1 MQWMRTD
8 RAADIIPAEFE
19 RTPGLRVSVWQA
31 QQLWN
36 LSGDLCERALTALI
50 KARFLIPAADGTY
63 VRRDESLARIEE
75 IESVL
80 RAM

>member
-8 RAADIIPAEFE
+8 QAAEIIRAEYE

-36 LSGDLCERALTALI
+36 LPGDLCERALTRLANT
-50 KARFLIPAADGTY
+50 RFLIPASDGTFT
-63 VRRDESLARIEE
+63 RRDESLARIEA
-75 IESVL
+75 IQSML